1 MKAAKKMEELILAKK
16 AEGDSVG
23 GIVETIAIGLPVGL
37 GEPIFERLDGDLS
50 RILMN
55 IASVKGVEIGRGF
68 DVANHFGSEINDEFE
83 IINGKVVTKSNNS
96 GGIIGGMSNGMP
108 IITRIA
114 IKPTPYIS
122 KCQNSIDLNNMENKK
137 MEIKGRHDPCICPR
151 VCIVAE
157 SSTAIVLADHMI
169 RSGFIHPTNLDE

>member
-1 MKAAKKMEELILAKK
+1 MKAAKKMEELILSKK

-68 DVANHFGSEINDEFE
+68 DVANHFGSE
-83 IINGKVVTKSNNS
+83 
-96 GGIIGGMSNGMP
+96 
-108 IITRIA
+108 
-114 IKPTPYIS
+114 
-122 KCQNSIDLNNMENKK
+122 C
-137 MEIKGRHDPCICPR
+137 
-151 VCIVAE
+151 
-157 SSTAIVLADHMI
+157 LA
-169 RSGFIHPTNLDE
+169 